1 MDYRKIGDFIATER
15 KAKKLTQAK
24 LAEKLFISEKTVS
37 KWENGKGI
45 PDTSIL
51 SKLCEIFDVSINELL
66 NGERISKDE
75 YLNKAEEKL
84 LELQKVKEEGDKRL
98 LFFEIVIGV
107 LSVTI
112 LLSLV
117 LIAAFVD
124 MPDWLRIIII
134 AFGFIMGVVG
144 VLFALKIEQIAGF
157 YICPKCQHKY
167 VPTYSQ
173 VLGAPHINRTR
184 RMKCPHCKK
193 RSWHKKVTR

>member
-37 KWENGKGI
+37 KWENGNGI

-51 SKLCEIFDVSINELL
+51 SKLCEILDVSINELL
-66 NGERISKDE
+66 NGERIPKED
-75 YLNKAEEKL
+75 YLNQAEAKL

-144 VLFALKIEQIAGF
+144 VLFALKMEQIAGF

-173 VLGAPHINRTR
+173 VLWAPHINRAR
-184 RMKCPHCKK
+184 CMKCPHCKK